1 MIEIIMSAMVAFYH
15 SCANRNQAK
24 MTVKN
29 RGGMFR
35 NERKSLKHYCF
46 ADWQGALSF
55 STLGV
60 DGGGGGLW
68 VKCGWGG
75 LGGGGGGCG

>member
-1 MIEIIMSAMVAFYH
+1 MSATVAFYH

-24 MTVKN
+24 MTVKS

-60 DGGGGGLW
+60 DGGT
-68 VKCGWGG
+68 GWWGRGVVSKVWMGG

>member
-1 MIEIIMSAMVAFYH
+1 MSATVAFYH

-24 MTVKN
+24 MTVKS

-60 DGGGGGLW
+60 DGGTAVSYTHLTLPTSCC
-68 VKCGWGG
+68 V
-75 LGGGGGGCG
+75 